1 MGPGWVKNDKNGY
14 FHNISKENL
23 NQVVDLND
31 SDISTV
37 ETKRGI
43 KIQAHK
49 QITTKSYKNLH
60 KDFQQ
65 LYNITQPYH
74 VEPLSM
80 SNPFMSLTQL
90 KKKQKCACA
99 VNV

>member
-1 MGPGWVKNDKNGY
+1 MNSEISVHRSNSR
-14 FHNISKENL
+14 HLVNISKENLL

-43 KIQAHK
+43 KIQGHK
-49 QITTKSYKNLH
+49 RTTTKSYKNLH

-65 LYNITQPYH
+65 LYNSTISYGT
-74 VEPLSM
+74 
-80 SNPFMSLTQL
+80 FI
-90 KKKQKCACA
+90 
-99 VNV
+99 NVTSFYVSRPTEKA

>member
-1 MGPGWVKNDKNGY
+1 MNSEISVHRSNNR
-14 FHNISKENL
+14 HLVNISKENLL

-49 QITTKSYKNLH
+49 NNCRVLQE
-60 KDFQQ
+60 F
-65 LYNITQPYH
+65 TQRFPTA
-74 VEPLSM
+74 L
-80 SNPFMSLTQL
+80 
-90 KKKQKCACA
+90 
-99 VNV
+99 

>member
-49 QITTKSYKNLH
+49 
-60 KDFQQ
+60 
-65 LYNITQPYH
+65 
-74 VEPLSM
+74 
-80 SNPFMSLTQL
+80 
-90 KKKQKCACA
+90 
-99 VNV
+99 